1 MQEAALNVTVTNIDS
16 NSGTSTSTSAA
27 DGSYTSSVDGV
38 FVDYL
43 ARTVDADASS
53 YLMSSRNNHINR
65 NSSMN
70 NDDRDYQESGNDN
83 EVEAGSPELNRKV
96 QTTTFLTYSLT
107 D

>member
-1 MQEAALNVTVTNIDS
+1 MTVTNIDTGS

-53 YLMSSRNNHINR
+53 YLASSRNNHVNR